1 MEEIARTLTGRNLD
15 AKTLTENML
24 EKMKIIVVLGN
35 VSVVVLSS
43 VVYVSVVH
51 STNRLC
57 GLRSEVEKGEKSV
70 GTCQTEPLIFG
81 GA

>member
-1 MEEIARTLTGRNLD
+1 M
-15 AKTLTENML
+15 TENML

-35 VSVVVLSS
+35 VSVVVL
-43 VVYVSVVH
+43 VH

-57 GLRSEVEKGEKSV
+57 GLRSEVEKGAKSV